1 MITPYSARTA
11 ITQAYSVD
19 LQGTSDFT
27 PMVSGG
33 RSSSLDKIASRY
45 EAGIVIAAVEAQER
59 LRHWL
64 LWSYGPA
71 FFASLR
77 SNQEGAAQL
86 VADHCCIEWES
97 LSEPSN
103 QRTQALIYLHMD
115 NYRALAV
122 TGAHKYRKPAHFAAA
137 LQRLTNGVLKLDLSN
152 YQRDYGYLAEVVHAA
167 CEHLDKVGLGP
178 VAKVLPRIS
187 DLQGVA

>member
-45 EAGIVIAAVEAQER
+45 EAGIVIAAVERQER

-77 SNQEGAAQL
+77 SNQVGAAML
-86 VADHCCIEWES
+86 VAESCGIEWEGMRDAVR
-97 LSEPSN
+97 
-103 QRTQALIYLHMD
+103 QRTEVLIYVHME

-122 TGAHKYRKPAHFAAA
+122 TGSRKYRKPAHIAMQV
-137 LQRLTNGVLKLDLSN
+137 QRLTGGQLSIDLSN
-152 YQRDYGYLAEVVHAA
+152 YQRDFGYLADMVQAV
-167 CEHLDKVGLGP
+167 CEELDKKSLGP
-178 VAKVLPRIS
+178 VAKVLPHLS
-187 DLQGVA
+187 ALQGVA